1 MADIRSPICV
11 VLGHVDHGKTLL
23 LDKIR
28 GTAIQRGESGG
39 ITQAIGASIIPIDTL
54 KQVCGKLLDQLKLEL
69 TIPGLLFIDTPGHEA
84 FTSLRKRGGSLADIA
99 IVVIDLNEGF
109 KPQTHETIKI
119 LQNSKTPFIV
129 AANKLDLLSGWQDK
143 SGKLLS
149 DINDQYPQ
157 VKEKLDIKIYEIVGK
172 LAEYGFNSERFDR
185 VDDYTKTVG
194 IVPVS
199 AMSGIG
205 VPELLMVLT
214 GLSQRYLNQCLECQV
229 EGPASGTILEVKE
242 EKGLGVTADVIIYDG
257 TLNVND
263 LIVIGGVNEP
273 LTTKVRALLVPKPLE
288 EMRDK
293 KTKFLHVDK
302 IIAATGVKIV
312 APDLDKAAAGMPLK
326 EASSAD
332 LEEIQEKV
340 RQEVGEVLI
349 ETDQAGIVVK
359 ADNLGSLEALINLLK
374 KEEIPIRKA
383 SIGQITKKDIMDVQ
397 ANLETDAL
405 TAILLGFSISM
416 NKEAEELAEELGIP
430 VFTNTIIYKLIED
443 YQEWIEKKKAAK
455 KTAEMMGVVK
465 PCKIKLLKGYIFR
478 QRNPAVVGV
487 EVVSGV
493 LKVGQSLMKDTE
505 AITFVKTIQ
514 HEKKNIQEAK
524 AGMQVAVSLDKITIG
539 RQVEETD
546 VLYSFVSEGEF
557 RTMKKIKENLSSA
570 EIDLLKEIAD
580 KMREQNSM
588 WGI

>member
-185 VDDYTKTVG
+185 VYDYTKTVG